1 MGWNKITIDTLT
13 SAEDMISYELTEL
26 GATGVEVEDH
36 VSLTEEEMKVM
47 YVDLLPDD
55 IAPDDGKAK
64 ISCYFDENENLEHI
78 TMQIQAMLERLRGFM
93 DIGAGTISFDKTK
106 EEDWV
111 NNWKKFF
118 KPIRLDEQIVIKPT
132 WETLEDQT
140 EDMIV
145 VEIDPGTAFGTGSH
159 ETTKLCIE
167 GMKPYIKEDTKI
179 LDVGCG
185 SGILSIIGLKLG
197 AGHAVLTDIDPH
209 AISASEENFE
219 VNHISKDQFEVYQGN
234 VLDDKEFAA
243 SLGSKCYPV
252 VVANIL
258 ADVISPLIEIVDQ
271 FLAEDGVFV
280 ISGIIDTKEKEIA
293 DKLNAYGFDVI
304 ETRRMKDWVSMTA
317 KMRKEMYRFF
327 IKEEQI
333 HDGMIEIC
341 GSDVNHIKNVLR
353 MKTGD
358 KVYLSNGSDLEY
370 ECSLLEWTD
379 DTILAKIE
387 DVHGMETELPVKI
400 TLYQGLPK
408 GDKMEMI
415 VQKAVELGVAE
426 IVPVAMKRCVVKLDA
441 KKAAKKVSRWNT
453 IALSAAK
460 QAKRGIIPEVR
471 EVRNFKDILEEV
483 QDIEFMLVPYEEA
496 KGMQAS
502 KELISQAKGKKSIG
516 IIIGPEGGFE
526 KEEIEQLKAA
536 GGQTM
541 SLGKR
546 ILRTETAGMTVLS
559 ILMFTIEE

>member
-140 EDMIV
+140 EDTIV

-234 VLDDKEFAA
+234 VLDDKEFAQ

-252 VVANIL
+252 VVAKST
-258 ADVISPLIEIVDQ
+258 DMVVSVGVSDEDISKIKLGGKAIIK
-271 FLAEDGVFV
+271 DGVTGT
-280 ISGIIDTKEKEIA
+280 ISTIAQYPNEDTRTYAVDISVPA
-293 DKLNAYGFDVI
+293 DKFTIGETVNVKIVTGSATGCYVPINAVFN
-304 ETRRMKDWVSMTA
+304 M
-317 KMRKEMYRFF
+317 
-327 IKEEQI
+327 
-333 HDGMIEIC
+333 DGVDYVYAINSENKVYKKQVVR
-341 GSDVNHIKNVLR
+341 GSID
-353 MKTGD
+353 GD
-358 KVYLSNGSDLEY
+358 KVE
-370 ECSLLEWTD
+370 
-379 DTILAKIE
+379 
-387 DVHGMETELPVKI
+387 VKI
-400 TLYQGLPK
+400 DDPTATIITDGVRSLRENDTVK
-408 GDKMEMI
+408 
-415 VQKAVELGVAE
+415 VEGE
-426 IVPVAMKRCVVKLDA
+426 
-441 KKAAKKVSRWNT
+441 
-453 IALSAAK
+453 
-460 QAKRGIIPEVR
+460 
-471 EVRNFKDILEEV
+471 
-483 QDIEFMLVPYEEA
+483 
-496 KGMQAS
+496 
-502 KELISQAKGKKSIG
+502 
-516 IIIGPEGGFE
+516 
-526 KEEIEQLKAA
+526 
-536 GGQTM
+536 
-541 SLGKR
+541 
-546 ILRTETAGMTVLS
+546 
-559 ILMFTIEE
+559 

>member
-304 ETRRMKDWVSMTA
+304 ETRRIKDWVSMTA
-317 KMRKEMYRFF
+317 KMR
-327 IKEEQI
+327 
-333 HDGMIEIC
+333 
-341 GSDVNHIKNVLR
+341 
-353 MKTGD
+353 
-358 KVYLSNGSDLEY
+358 
-370 ECSLLEWTD
+370 
-379 DTILAKIE
+379 
-387 DVHGMETELPVKI
+387 
-400 TLYQGLPK
+400 
-408 GDKMEMI
+408 
-415 VQKAVELGVAE
+415 
-426 IVPVAMKRCVVKLDA
+426 
-441 KKAAKKVSRWNT
+441 
-453 IALSAAK
+453 
-460 QAKRGIIPEVR
+460 
-471 EVRNFKDILEEV
+471 
-483 QDIEFMLVPYEEA
+483 
-496 KGMQAS
+496 
-502 KELISQAKGKKSIG
+502 
-516 IIIGPEGGFE
+516 
-526 KEEIEQLKAA
+526 
-536 GGQTM
+536 
-541 SLGKR
+541 
-546 ILRTETAGMTVLS
+546 
-559 ILMFTIEE
+559 